1 MHLDLLEHPPVR
13 GKNVRDH
20 RLQKNTKPF
29 MAFNGFPEGS
39 NIGSQQYNTR
49 EKPIVVLYT

>member
-20 RLQKNTKPF
+20 RLQKNTKLF